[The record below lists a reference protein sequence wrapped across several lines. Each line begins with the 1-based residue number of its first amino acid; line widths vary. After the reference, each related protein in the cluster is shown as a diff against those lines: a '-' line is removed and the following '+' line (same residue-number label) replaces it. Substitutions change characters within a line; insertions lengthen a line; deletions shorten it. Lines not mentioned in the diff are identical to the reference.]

1 MRVTSLAEGAALSA
15 DIDTYLRGIVAID
28 SYQVVLPV
36 DGRYIY
42 TMAELKRYT
51 YADVAIRNG
60 TKGQPIWM
68 VYKDVV
74 YDFTSYKDEHP
85 GGYDTLMEGAGIDA
99 TSAFD
104 DAGHSSD
111 AYKQLEPY
119 KIGVIVDEEKKYDA
133 NGKKIKKQ
141 KVVAVQPEKQN
152 TSRSCMNLIT
162 CGLIG

>member
-1 MRVTSLAEGAALSA
+1 
-15 DIDTYLRGIVAID
+15 
-28 SYQVVLPV
+28 
-36 DGRYIY
+36 
-42 TMAELKRYT
+42 MAELKRYT